1 MREIIDVDSD
11 VSDFAGRLAAA
22 GVKTV
27 IRYYNNNNTSSHPS
41 KLLKQ
46 PELNALHDAGL
57 SVAVVFEQRG
67 GATGD
72 INDLTKET
80 GARDAQRALDLATGL
95 RQPEGSA
102 IYFAVD
108 FDFINSSDLQQIT
121 DYFREVRRVLSRK
134 YLVGVY
140 GSGKV
145 GRHLKTEIDPPLVD
159 HIWLSASTGFAG
171 TEQALREGNFT
182 LFQRDFEKRSL
193 IGGFGFDGNILN
205 PSFESFGQFVASGV
219 QATPRGVGS
228 AALFK
233 VIARSTLNLRAGPG
247 DNFPI
252 LDTVAADTIVTGIGR
267 DGGWIKV
274 DLEGD
279 GHADGFMFEHFLQA
293 VSGGLPLDAGSGGP
307 PLGTSQPIDVAR
319 AEMNRGDVVEF
330 AGRESNPRILMYN
343 ATTEGGPQNDETPW
357 CSSFVNFCVEQVR
370 ALGRGTD
377 SKAAKSWHVQQW
389 HQDVTH
395 HPREGDIVVFERRE
409 GSSDGPVL
417 GGHVGFFISQDE
429 THIQVLGGNQ
439 HNTINISTFPI
450 NGVSGDTHYRLLSIR
465 RG

>member
-1 MREIIDVDSD
+1 MQEIIDVASD
-11 VSDFAGRLAAA
+11 VTDFASGLANA

-41 KLLKQ
+41 KLLTQ
-46 PELNALHDAGL
+46 RELNALHDAGL

-72 INDLTKET
+72 ISDLTKET
-80 GARDAQRALDLATGL
+80 GDRDAQQALDLATE
-95 RQPEGSA
+95 RKQPEGSA

-108 FDFINSSDLQQIT
+108 FDFIKSPDLQHIT
-121 DYFREVRRVLSRK
+121 DYFREVRRVFTGK

-145 GRHLKTEIDPPLVD
+145 GQHLKETDPPKGLVD

-182 LFQRDFEKRSL
+182 LFQRDFDKRSP
-193 IGGFGFDGNILN
+193 IGGFNFDGNILN
-205 PSFESFGQFVASGV
+205 SSFENFGQFGAGGV
-219 QATPRGVGS
+219 QDTPLGVGA

-233 VIARSTLNLRAGPG
+233 VIARSGLHLRAGPG
-247 DNFPI
+247 DNFQV
-252 LDTVAADTIVTGIGR
+252 LDTVPVDTIVTGIGR
-267 DGGWIKV
+267 DGGWLKV

-279 GHADGFMFEHFLQA
+279 GQADGFMFEHFLQA
-293 VSGGLPLDAGSGGP
+293 VSGGLPLDPGSGGP
-307 PLGTSQPIDVAR
+307 PLATRQPIDVAR
-319 AEMNRGDVVEF
+319 AEMNLGVAEIP
-330 AGRESNPRILMYN
+330 GPKSNPRIVLYHS
-343 ATTEGGPQNDETPW
+343 TTQGKPAGDETPW
-357 CSSFVNFCVEQVR
+357 CSSFVNFCVEQVP

-377 SKAAKSWHVQQW
+377 SRAAKSWDEQHW
-389 HQDVTH
+389 HHEVTTS
-395 HPREGDIVVFERRE
+395 PREGDIVAFQR
-409 GSSDGPVL
+409 GSGD
-417 GGHVGFFISQDE
+417 GGHVGFFISQSE

-439 HNTINISTFPI
+439 QNAINVSSFPI
-450 NGVSGDTHYRLLSIR
+450 DGVSGGTHYKLLSIR